1 MKIVS
6 TLVIA
11 AALAG
16 LASPA
21 AASTTIGFGTP
32 SGNLGNTHSY
42 TKDGLTIVASG
53 FNQNNAATALWGKNA
68 GGNEIGLG
76 LKNDPSGDH
85 EIYFGKGFVQLDVSA
100 LFGKVSDVTFF
111 TNSTTQG
118 EQWSIFGSNTSG
130 LYAGLALLSGTNQ
143 LSAHLPDFGSY
154 KYYDFVST
162 SNKGGKNFLI
172 AAVTLTAVPEPAS
185 WALFVLGF
193 GALGGAMRSRKVRA
207 SVLLA

>member
-11 AALAG
+11 AAVAG
-16 LASPA
+16 FASPA

-32 SGNLGNTHSY
+32 SGNLGKTHSY

-53 FNQNNAATALWGKNA
+53 FDQTNAATALWGKNA
-68 GGNEIGLG
+68 GGNEVGLG

-100 LFGKVSDVTFF
+100 LFGKVGDVTFF

-118 EQWSIFGSNTSG
+118 EQWSIYGSNTAG
-130 LYAGLALLSGTNQ
+130 HYAGAALLSGTNQ

-154 KYYDFVST
+154 KYYDFAST
-162 SNKGGKNFLI
+162 SNNGGKNFLI
-172 AAVTLTAVPEPAS
+172 AAVTLTAVPEPS
-185 WALFVLGF
+185 TWGLFVLGF
-193 GALGGAMRSRKVRA
+193 GALGSAMRRRRA
-207 SVLLA
+207 SVAYA